1 VIFVTD
7 AAADIRARP
16 LEGLKVIDLTRA
28 LAGPYATLLLAGLG
42 ATVIKVEDPRGGDLA
57 RENSPYV
64 GRDGVGVEKRHED
77 DVSISHLTRARGK
90 RGVSLNLKHPKAR
103 EVFAD
108 LVRNA
113 DIVVENFTS
122 GTADRLGV
130 GYTAAKAANPAVI
143 YCSLSGFGAGVAEG
157 SKAMDVLIQALS
169 GAMYTSGGPGE
180 PPVRIGIPMADML
193 APMFGVIGILAALN
207 QRGRTGEGQQ
217 VDVSMLGALTSFV
230 AIENWQ
236 AMALAGMEARTG
248 LTVQRLSPF
257 GVFRCADGYVS
268 IVAVHEGLARGLFK
282 AMENEGLG
290 EDPRYA
296 TRDRRVAN
304 AANLEALIEAWS
316 SQFPTDEVV
325 RRLEAQGVP
334 AAPVRHPAE
343 GLKDP
348 RVVARGETLPIAH
361 PAYASDD
368 GLMTAG
374 VPIQFSLGRT
384 GFDPVLPVAIGE
396 HNAEVYR
403 DLLGYSDDQVR
414 DLTEAGAI

>member
-1 VIFVTD
+1 VTD
-7 AAADIRARP
+7 SVAAQMSRP
-16 LEGLKVIDLTRA
+16 LEGLRVIDLTRA

-64 GRDGVGVEKRHED
+64 GRDGVGVEKRHD
-77 DVSISHLTRARGK
+77 DDLSISHLTRARGK
-90 RGVSLNLKHPKAR
+90 HGVSLNLKHPQAR

-130 GYTAAKAANPAVI
+130 GYAAAQAANPAII
-143 YCSLSGFGAGVAEG
+143 YCSLSGFGADVAEG

-169 GAMYTSGGPGE
+169 GAMYTSGGPDE

-193 APMFGVIGILAALN
+193 APMFGVIGILAALA
-207 QRGRTGEGQQ
+207 QRQKTGLGQQ

-236 AMALAGMEARTG
+236 AMAMAGMEARTG

-268 IVAVHEGLARGLFK
+268 IVAVHEALARGLFR
-282 AMENEGLG
+282 AMEAPELSD
-290 EDPRYA
+290 DPRYA
-296 TRDRRVAN
+296 SRDRRVAN
-304 AANLEALIEAWS
+304 AAALEATIQAWS
-316 SQFPTDEVV
+316 SQLPTAEVV
-325 RRLEAQGVP
+325 RRLEAEGVP
-334 AAPVRHPAE
+334 AAPVRRPAE
-343 GLKDP
+343 GLTDA
-348 RVVARGETLPIAH
+348 RVVARGETVSIAH
-361 PAYASDD
+361 PSYPRDD
-368 GLMTAG
+368 GLMTSG
-374 VPIQFSLGRT
+374 VPIQFSQGRT
-384 GFDPVLPVAIGE
+384 GFDAVLPVEIGQ
-396 HNAEVYR
+396 HNAEIFGG
-403 DLLGYSDDQVR
+403 LLGYSEEQVR
-414 DLTEAGAI
+414 DLARAGAI